1 MEEPEYWESLR
12 LVLDLHQ
19 EWGVKGSKLDGKG
32 KSEDEQGGLEF
43 RIGWVGEAG
52 GIRRGGELKYRR
64 QKRNKWRA

>member
-43 RIGWVGEAG
+43 RIG
-52 GIRRGGELKYRR
+52 
-64 QKRNKWRA
+64 